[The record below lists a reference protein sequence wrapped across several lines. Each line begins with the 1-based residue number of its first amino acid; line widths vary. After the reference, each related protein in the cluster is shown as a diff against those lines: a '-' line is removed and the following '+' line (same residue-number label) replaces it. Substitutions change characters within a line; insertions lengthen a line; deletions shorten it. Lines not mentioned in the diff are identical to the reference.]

1 MSLNKPISLVTYASD
16 SETIRAIIDANID
29 AIILEDSK
37 LSSRSFYNDFNT
49 DNFDKIKDLSVLA
62 RKLNPLIKLSFNL
75 DLLIHDNHFP
85 IIDKLIQTLKIANI
99 NTVRIQDTGLIDY
112 FTCKYPEFKIQL
124 AFETGVSNL
133 ESIKFLTVNSCAR
146 NIDQIL
152 LSNELSIKN
161 IIDIINSNLSKFEF
175 QVHGKVLLQY
185 SHRRLLAAIENEL
198 LNATPLHRLVQDIS
212 RKELFFNAEDNP
224 HGHFLFHPHQKCLL
238 SEIPRLI
245 NSNLDSFLID
255 LRGESLNYLSATIK
269 TYKTEINLYAK
280 GSDSWALSYAS
291 HDFIKKHENNSFTKC
306 FFNENNTDSE
316 GPHSFKLEHSDF
328 IGTILDV
335 IKLKSTVIELV
346 APLKLGDTI
355 LIKNPYDKLI
365 RYTISNMKNIW
376 NESIETSLNHTL
388 IKLPWIKGTLP
399 ESIVMRKSPQEG

>member
-161 IIDIINSNLSKFEF
+161 IIDIIN
-175 QVHGKVLLQY
+175 Y
-185 SHRRLLAAIENEL
+185 S
-198 LNATPLHRLVQDIS
+198 TS
-212 RKELFFNAEDNP
+212 RK
-224 HGHFLFHPHQKCLL
+224 
-238 SEIPRLI
+238 I
-245 NSNLDSFLID
+245 
-255 LRGESLNYLSATIK
+255 
-269 TYKTEINLYAK
+269 
-280 GSDSWALSYAS
+280 WAL
-291 HDFIKKHENNSFTKC
+291 NNLHQII
-306 FFNENNTDSE
+306 N
-316 GPHSFKLEHSDF
+316 
-328 IGTILDV
+328 
-335 IKLKSTVIELV
+335 
-346 APLKLGDTI
+346 
-355 LIKNPYDKLI
+355 
-365 RYTISNMKNIW
+365 
-376 NESIETSLNHTL
+376 
-388 IKLPWIKGTLP
+388 
-399 ESIVMRKSPQEG
+399 